1 MITVVIGCLTVLAV
15 YLGTRWHVT
24 TTENV
29 QLRAQVASLKRQLA
43 NRGR

>member
-15 YLGTRWHVT
+15 YLGTRWHAA

-29 QLRAQVASLKRQLA
+29 QLRAQVTSLKRQLA
-43 NRGR
+43 NRDR